1 MGTSLGGTRIARLS
15 LARCALVEEVE
26 VEDVVVVCAHAA
38 LTFEV
43 TALYV
48 NRPSDVLPPGIRRTF
63 TFRGEETG
71 TVSSPAFALPQQ
83 ELVLDRY
90 RPLRPL
96 GRGGSGSVWLA
107 RDERTGLEIALKIVA
122 REGKR
127 APRAA
132 REAEAASRLRHERCV
147 RSYDFGGDEGHV
159 YIAYEYVAGR
169 TLRDALRHAA
179 ITDRDAIEAA
189 AQVLDGLAH
198 AHARGIVHRDVK
210 PSNVLVEDT
219 DEISI
224 KLLDF
229 GLAQFDEADTLTNVG
244 DVPGTLAYISPE
256 RLRGQDATPASD
268 VWAVGVMVWEAL
280 AGQHPFWGVPLPQVA
295 TTIEAGAA
303 PLETERPDL
312 PPRLLA
318 VIASALAIEPAKRPQ
333 AAVLAA
339 ELREAVD
346 APRRERAPH
355 RRTKSRSRLHLAR
368 PAAPAIAVTPIALE
382 AKLLPAGMAAVATLA
397 GGSILPFWTPG
408 LLALLAVSAALA
420 TIRTPRLG
428 LALALFAPLFPLGN
442 LSSGA
447 ALAYGAAALFVLAVG
462 WTDARAGLAFV
473 VGPLLALVGG
483 LALVPLAVQPARGAV
498 RRAVNGMLAVLIAA
512 AYAGLRG
519 WPLPFTGSRV
529 GDLGLVASTH
539 PGTVAQALWTTLLDN
554 RAILLC
560 ALVFGV
566 SAAVL
571 PIARRHGRLGVA
583 ILCLGQTLLVLAMA
597 PSTATTSI
605 VLGGWLLG
613 GLLVVRPAR

>member
-1 MGTSLGGTRIARLS
+1 M
-15 LARCALVEEVE
+15 
-26 VEDVVVVCAHAA
+26 
-38 LTFEV
+38 
-43 TALYV
+43 
-48 NRPSDVLPPGIRRTF
+48 
-63 TFRGEETG
+63 
-71 TVSSPAFALPQQ
+71 SSPAFALPQQ

-159 YIAYEYVAGR
+159 YIAYEYVPGR
-169 TLRDALRHAA
+169 TFRDALRHGA
-179 ITDRDAIEAA
+179 INDRDAIEAA

-219 DEISI
+219 AAISV

-256 RLRGQDATPASD
+256 RLRGEDATPASD

-318 VIASALAIEPAKRPQ
+318 VIGSALAIEPSKRPR

-339 ELREAVD
+339 ELREAID
-346 APRRERAPH
+346 APRRDRAV
-355 RRTKSRSRLHLAR
+355 RRTPRTVRRLHVSR
-368 PAAPAIAVTPIALE
+368 PTAPAITVTPVALE
-382 AKLLPAGMAAVATLA
+382 AKLLPAGLAAVATMA

-408 LLALLAVSAALA
+408 LLALLTVCGALA

-447 ALAYGAAALFVLAVG
+447 AVAYGVIAVALLALG
-462 WTDARAGLAFV
+462 WGDARAGLIFV
-473 VGPLLALVGG
+473 SGPLLALVGG
-483 LALVPLAVQPARGAV
+483 LALVPLAVQPARGFV
-498 RRAVNGMLAVLIAA
+498 RRSAQAILAVLAA
-512 AYAGLRG
+512 ALYAGLRG
-519 WPLPFTGSRV
+519 WPLPLTRTRV
-529 GDLGLVASTH
+529 EDLGLVATPH
-539 PGTVAQALWTTLLDN
+539 PATVVQALATALLDN
-554 RAILLC
+554 PAILIC

-566 SAAVL
+566 SAALL
-571 PIARRHGRLGVA
+571 PFARRRGRVGVGS
-583 ILCLGQTLLVLAMA
+583 LCVGQALVIVLAA
-597 PSTATTSI
+597 PAVAATPI
-605 VLGGWLLG
+605 VLGSWILG
-613 GLLVVRPAR
+613 GLLVLRPAR